1 MTDEIFPRE
10 TPYVIAEVGGNHGG
24 DVEKAKE
31 YVRAADEA
39 GAHAV
44 KFQAY
49 SAETLIQRDEPP
61 LPLAGDEYDTQ
72 FERFKELE
80 LTRKEWGELVAETE
94 DLDIDFVASVFDEK
108 WADFVAAESPFIK
121 LASGDLTNIPL
132 LRHVASLEKP
142 IVLSTGFATT
152 TEIERAVEELPRDRL
167 TLLHCVSAYPTDE
180 ADANLQ
186 LIDELWQTFDVS
198 IGYSDH
204 TRGLL
209 ACKTAAAKG
218 ATVIEKHF
226 TLDKSNPVGD
236 HRLSA
241 NPEEMAELVESV
253 DRIAAMHGTESRRNG
268 PLDAESDLKTQM
280 RRSLATTADIAA
292 GERLTADAV
301 TALRPESGLSPL
313 GLDEVIGR
321 RVAKDVSAGSIL
333 TESDLE

>member
-1 MTDEIFPRE
+1 M
-10 TPYVIAEVGGNHGG
+10 PYIIAEVGGNHGG

-31 YVRAADEA
+31 YVRAADDA
-39 GAHAV
+39 GADAV

-61 LPLAGDEYDTQ
+61 LPLAGDKYDTQ

-80 LTRKEWGELVAETE
+80 LTREEWEDLVAEAE
-94 DLDIDFVASVFDEK
+94 SFDIDFAASVFDKE
-108 WADFVAAESPFIK
+108 WADFVAVQSPFIK

-132 LRHVASLEKP
+132 IRHVASLGKP
-142 IVLSTGFATT
+142 IVLSTGLASIA
-152 TEIERAVEELPRDRL
+152 EIERAVEELPCDRL

-180 ADANLQ
+180 PDANLQ
-186 LIDELWQTFDVS
+186 LIDELQRSFEVLV
-198 IGYSDH
+198 GYSDH
-204 TRGLL
+204 TKGLL
-209 ACKTAAAKG
+209 ACETAAAKG

-241 NPEEMAELVESV
+241 NPEEMAELVKAV
-253 DRIAAMHGTESRRNG
+253 DQIDAMHGTKSRRNG
-268 PLDAESDLKTQM
+268 PLDAESNLKAQM
-280 RRSLATTADIAA
+280 RRSLATTEDIDA
-292 GERLTADAV
+292 GERLTADTV

-313 GLDEVIGR
+313 RFDEIIGS
-321 RVAKDVSAGSIL
+321 RVVSDVSAGSIL